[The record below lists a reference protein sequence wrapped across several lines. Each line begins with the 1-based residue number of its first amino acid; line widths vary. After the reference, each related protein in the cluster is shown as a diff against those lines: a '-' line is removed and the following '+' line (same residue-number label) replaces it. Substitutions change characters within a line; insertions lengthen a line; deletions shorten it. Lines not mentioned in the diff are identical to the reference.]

1 MKQKI
6 TAILL
11 MLSTYLVTAQVGIN
25 TNLPQTT
32 LDVRATNHMGAN
44 TATDGVLVPRVTTL
58 STDGV
63 ENGQLI
69 FLDSDWTDDLG
80 TTSTSDDIDY
90 TAGFYFWSTA
100 TGLWTPINTNIEPWN
115 EANTTNPATQNNQNI
130 YTMGQVGIG
139 TTNPLGALH
148 ITTENSRDV
157 LFLRFIDSPDDDL
170 DIDLLRSRGT
180 LASPAI
186 LTDDTRIGG
195 LRGQSLTN
203 PTSYTF
209 RPAAEVY
216 FKSDGASSTSS
227 SAGKIVLATTP
238 TGSLSTVDRVI
249 IREDGDVGI
258 NQPNPDAKLDVNGTV
273 KITDGTQ
280 GPESV
285 LTGDNQGNASWD
297 RRAITKH
304 THTYMPGTTTD
315 KLVDIEWIEI
325 ENNGTNGELTIRN
338 TSTFTLRYAW
348 HSNFMSN
355 TGSGNLSAGSTTT
368 IAIGTSNDVE
378 IRATRYSSN
387 EENSL
392 IFQGTIISGNVK
404 GFATFDQY

>member
-6 TAILL
+6 TVILL

-44 TATDGVLVPRVTTL
+44 TATDGVLVPRVTAL

-100 TGLWTPINTNIEPWN
+100 TSLWTPINTNIEPWN
-115 EANTTNPATQNNQNI
+115 EASTTNPATQNTQDI
-130 YTMGQVGIG
+130 YTLGQVGIG
-139 TTNPLGALH
+139 TTNPQGALQ

-157 LFLRFIDSPDDDL
+157 ILVRFIEELNDDL
-170 DIDLLRSRGT
+170 DIDLFRSRGT
-180 LASPAI
+180 VAAPNVVI
-186 LTDDTRIGG
+186 DETRLGG
-195 LRGQSLTN
+195 VRAQSLINAT
-203 PTSYTF
+203 TYKF
-209 RPAAEVY
+209 RPAAEIY
-216 FKSDGASSTSS
+216 FESDGNTSNTSS
-227 SAGKIVLATTP
+227 PGKIQFATTP
-238 TGSLSTVDRVI
+238 TGATSTLERMTI
-249 IREDGDVGI
+249 KENGNIGI
-258 NQPNPDAKLDVNGTV
+258 NKTDPETTLDVNGSV